1 MKPKRAA
8 FLSLGILAACFAV
21 PLSDPSLA
29 QGASDSARPAAN
41 KQQQT
46 PKASAGKDVVIG
58 YLESRDRTV
67 TILRSSQGTVYTIKT
82 KDGKTLAK
90 KLKDKDLQAKYPGLY
105 DQIKYGV
112 AGNDATLRP
121 ISGHPQR

>member
-1 MKPKRAA
+1 MKPTKVE
-8 FLSLGILAACFAV
+8 FLSLGILAACFIMFTTAISFAQGV
-21 PLSDPSLA
+21 KNPLSSVT
-29 QGASDSARPAAN
+29 N
-41 KQQQT
+41 KQEQT
-46 PKASAGKDVVIG
+46 PQASAGKDVVIG

-67 TILRSSQGTVYTIKT
+67 TIFRSSQGTVYTIKT

-90 KLKDKDLQAKYPGLY
+90 RIKEKDLQAKYPGVY

-121 ISGHPQR
+121 TSGHAQR